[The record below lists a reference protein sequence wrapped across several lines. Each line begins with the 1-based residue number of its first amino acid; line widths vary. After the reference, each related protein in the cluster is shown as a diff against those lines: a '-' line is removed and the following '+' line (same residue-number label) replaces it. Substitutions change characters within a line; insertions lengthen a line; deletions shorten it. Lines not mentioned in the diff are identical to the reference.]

1 MFCCV
6 GEGLIFSLVFKM
18 DLISHQILC
27 YIRSVKDRVPGRK
40 TIQGDVCMC
49 MHVHIHVLLTGLEFF
64 PLIFKRGFHVV
75 QPGLKLKTQSRMTS
89 NFQSSCIY
97 LSWILQLCTTTP
109 GLGGAG
115 LGMNPRALYP
125 RQAFQGSS
133 CLERPQ
139 QAFSLLL
146 KTCLSSYHKAS
157 L

>member
-75 QPGLKLKTQSRMTS
+75 
-89 NFQSSCIY
+89 
-97 LSWILQLCTTTP
+97 
-109 GLGGAG
+109 
-115 LGMNPRALYP
+115 
-125 RQAFQGSS
+125 
-133 CLERPQ
+133 
-139 QAFSLLL
+139 
-146 KTCLSSYHKAS
+146 
-157 L
+157 